1 MNPSTADL
9 LAAIQKVGA
18 KSVVVLPNNGNIRM
32 AADAAAGACDGC
44 EVAVVP
50 TRSVLQAFSAMF
62 VVDPAASFEEN
73 VEAMN
78 EAIGEIRDGEVT
90 SAVRDSQAA
99 DGSPIHAGDIM
110 GIVGGEIVKVGDSV
124 EEVTLELISKMQE
137 ADEGDTLTILA
148 GSDLSDADFE
158 ALCDKIEEAQ
168 PDLEIDPHRGEQP
181 LYPVVFSIE

>member
-1 MNPSTADL
+1 
-9 LAAIQKVGA
+9 
-18 KSVVVLPNNGNIRM
+18 
-32 AADAAAGACDGC
+32 
-44 EVAVVP
+44 
-50 TRSVLQAFSAMF
+50 
-62 VVDPAASFEEN
+62 
-73 VEAMN
+73 MN